1 MRRALGGSNK
11 GTFVRSICGLFL
23 SSYAFEGLSLSTEVI
38 IEFFFLGGAKNEDFS
53 KNCERYS
60 TYSTELCWYPSRK
73 PQIV

>member
-11 GTFVRSICGLFL
+11 GAFVRSICGLFL

-53 KNCERYS
+53 KNCES
-60 TYSTELCWYPSRK
+60 TVHTLQSCAGILQENLK
-73 PQIV
+73 